1 MMIIRFVKFLQNAAK
16 SSKLA
21 VQMMLQ
27 RVTGNVSTVTGGN
40 ISSINNLMGK
50 EYNLLRAPITLIK
63 KHLHFFKIAVSDE
76 WRVSLIKEITNMRQ
90 STLVLL
96 NSDNEE
102 FLNSDQ
108 IKAIAD
114 FVSSS

>member
-1 MMIIRFVKFLQNAAK
+1 MN
-16 SSKLA
+16 
-21 VQMMLQ
+21 
-27 RVTGNVSTVTGGN
+27 
-40 ISSINNLMGK
+40 
-50 EYNLLRAPITLIK
+50 
-63 KHLHFFKIAVSDE
+63 DE
-76 WRVSLIKEITNMRQ
+76 WRVSLIKEITNIRQ